1 MISII
6 SMHRCLA
13 DQAGGDGLGDG
24 GQCPDFFV
32 DFFQISNMCQID
44 KEVSNWTP

>member
-24 GQCPDFFV
+24 GQCPD
-32 DFFQISNMCQID
+32 M
-44 KEVSNWTP
+44 KEHEAWMAE